1 MVSERDEESSSF
13 PLAPIR
19 YNKNN
24 RSNQSNLTNLI
35 NDKLSRSNF
44 SFYLSKNLNSAWRQY
59 CRLSGKDG
67 CWLVEEALLEYMR
80 GHPLPQV
87 SLSVT
92 QDLAAYAPDV
102 RDRLRNKI
110 IKEKIRNVV
119 VPIRKVQASGRGEAG
134 VFRKQ
139 LQKLVLQATNL
150 KRPDDELLELLKDIE
165 SYL

>member
-1 MVSERDEESSSF
+1 MVSERDEESSF
-13 PLAPIR
+13 PLTPIR

-35 NDKLSRSNF
+35 NDKLLRSNF

-110 IKEKIRNVV
+110 IKEKIRNVMAT
-119 VPIRKVQASGRGEAG
+119 IRRVQASGRGEVS
-134 VFRKQ
+134 VFKKQ

-150 KRPDDELLELLKDIE
+150 KKPDSELLDLLRDVE
-165 SYL
+165 NLL

>member
-1 MVSERDEESSSF
+1 MVSERDEESAF
-13 PLAPIR
+13 PLTPIR

-35 NDKLSRSNF
+35 NDKLLRSNF

-67 CWLVEEALLEYMR
+67 CWLVEEALLEYMK

-119 VPIRKVQASGRGEAG
+119 ATIRRVQVSGRGEVS
-134 VFRKQ
+134 VFKKQ

-150 KRPDDELLELLKDIE
+150 KKPDSELLELLRDVE
-165 SYL
+165 NLL

>member
-1 MVSERDEESSSF
+1 MVSERDEESSF
-13 PLAPIR
+13 PLTPIR

-35 NDKLSRSNF
+35 NDKLLRSNF
-44 SFYLSKNLNSAWRQY
+44 SFYLSKNLNLAWRQY

-110 IKEKIRNVV
+110 IKEKIRNVMAT
-119 VPIRKVQASGRGEAG
+119 IRRVQASGRGEAG

-150 KRPDDELLELLKDIE
+150 KKPDSELLELLREVEDFV
-165 SYL
+165 